1 MGIKP
6 TGTSNTATVTQVRSQ
21 DAKGSSL
28 NLLDTMPATRQGRLG
43 ATTQGRSGGAAQN
56 RRKTSQGA
64 GQEIGSH
71 RDRPAARQQLAPTL
85 PRVRKPAPTPGKVDI
100 NVKSYVPGAR
110 RGDAGTFPVERT
122 ITTTTGSTTVTIK
135 GTHKELNNGGDGTT
149 YPTTS
154 AVASWNL
161 IPQKAGATA
170 PRRDQFTVGAGTAG
184 GQSSILQA
192 GVTAQIGRD
201 GNFSAKTSAQTPN
214 NGKATG
220 VITSELGLGTVVGTT
235 KLNVGVKLTDAQV
248 QANSRTL
255 YSATAN
261 FPLQQKDT
269 AVEVGVAYENNRAN
283 PRGDIY
289 SATAS
294 YIKGSD
300 QRFDVELKTG
310 AEIGTSVQGRVK
322 LFGF

>member
-6 TGTSNTATVTQVRSQ
+6 TGTSNTSTVVQVRSQ
-21 DAKGSSL
+21 EAKASSP
-28 NLLDTMPATRQGRLG
+28 NLLDTIPPARQGRMG

-56 RRKTSQGA
+56 RSKTSQGA
-64 GQEIGSH
+64 AQAIGPQ
-71 RDRPAARQQLAPTL
+71 RDRPAARQQLSSNL
-85 PRVRKPAPTPGKVDI
+85 QSVRKPAPTPGKVDI
-100 NVKSYVPGAR
+100 SVKSYVPGAR
-110 RGDAGTFPVERT
+110 RGSAGSFPVERT
-122 ITTTTGSTTVTIK
+122 ITTTAGSTNITIK
-135 GTHKELNNGGDGTT
+135 GTRKDLSNGGDGSA
-149 YPTTS
+149 YPTAS
-154 AVASWNL
+154 VAASWNL
-161 IPQKAGATA
+161 VPQKAGTTQ
-170 PRRDQFTVGAGTAG
+170 PRRDQLTVGIGTAG
-184 GQSSILQA
+184 RQSSILQA
-192 GVTAQIGRD
+192 GVTVPVGRD
-201 GNFSAKTSAQTPN
+201 GNFSAKTSALAPN

-220 VITSELGLGTVVGTT
+220 VTTSELGLGTVVGTT

-289 SATAS
+289 SASAS